1 MPSIDFA
8 RVRAEVTDFWSG
20 EPVSNAS
27 LVRKAAEHARS
38 PGFPSY
44 PRVEGVDPTRG
55 IWDLYLPA
63 ELVQRL
69 DKEQAREFEFEAED
83 RYSRV
88 HFLER

>member
-8 RVRAEVTDFWSG
+8 RVRAQVTDFWSG

-27 LVRKAAEHARS
+27 LVRKAAEHTRS

-44 PRVEGVDPTRG
+44 P
-55 IWDLYLPA
+55 
-63 ELVQRL
+63 RL

-83 RYSRV
+83 RYFRV
-88 HFLER
+88 HFLKR